1 MVVQQRSHFLL
12 IKETYHNGLVGT
24 VLAGLGGL
32 GTVVGVAGLISS
44 QLVSDVP
51 KYTWAI
57 FLFIVLFGSFLIRI
71 PRFRGRFTFEPGL
84 WSIELNVGDLFDQG
98 SGIVVTVDRRL
109 SLDLDQTGPDSLV
122 SQLVGRWFEQDSR
135 KLQEQLAIS
144 PPDPRETDLEPG
156 STIRFSGPGGR
167 YGWLFCLS
175 TKTPDGSHTT
185 WHDLAFAYNALWS
198 TMRRENSSSVVVP
211 VIGAGFA
218 RAQLSFNGLLLF
230 LILSFHAASLE
241 RPVTKNL
248 RIIVR
253 HEDFDPRAFSAA
265 SELLGYL
272 GYKKASSR

>member
-44 QLVSDVP
+44 QLVSDIP

-98 SGIVVTVDRRL
+98 SGIVVTADRRL

-135 KLQEQLAIS
+135 KLQEQLAIN
-144 PPDPRETDLEPG
+144 PPDPREADLEPG

-248 RIIVR
+248 KIIVS

-265 SELLGYL
+265 SKLLGYL
-272 GYKKASSR
+272 GYKKASSP

>member
-1 MVVQQRSHFLL
+1 MAVRQRSHFLL
-12 IKETYHNGLVGT
+12 IKETYHNSLVGT

-44 QLVSDVP
+44 QLVSGIP
-51 KYTWAI
+51 KYVWAI
-57 FLFIVLFGSFLIRI
+57 LLLVVLFGSFLIRI
-71 PRFRGRFTFEPGL
+71 PRFRGRFAFESGL
-84 WSIELNVGDLFDQG
+84 WGIELNVGDLFDQG

-122 SQLVGRWFEQDSR
+122 SQLVGRWFERDSR
-135 KLQEQLAIS
+135 KLQEQLAIN
-144 PPDPRETDLEPG
+144 PPDPHEADLAPG
-156 STIRFSGPGGR
+156 STIRFSGPGGS

-185 WHDLAFAYNALWS
+185 WQDLASAYSALW
-198 TMRRENSSSVVVP
+198 TAMRRENSSSVVVP

-248 RIIVR
+248 KIVVS

-272 GYKKASSR
+272 GYKKAS

>member
-1 MVVQQRSHFLL
+1 MAVRQRSHLLL

-44 QLVSDVP
+44 QLVSDIP
-51 KYTWAI
+51 KYVWAI
-57 FLFIVLFGSFLIRI
+57 LLLVVLLGSFLIRI
-71 PRFRGRFTFEPGL
+71 PRFQGRFAFESGL
-84 WSIELNVGDLFDQG
+84 WGIELNVGDLFDQG

-122 SQLVGRWFEQDSR
+122 SQLVGRWFERDSR

-144 PPDPRETDLEPG
+144 PPDPHEADLAPG
-156 STIRFSGPGGR
+156 STIRFSGPGGS

-185 WHDLAFAYNALWS
+185 WQDLASAYSTLW
-198 TMRRENSSSVVVP
+198 TAMRRENSSSVVVP

-248 RIIVR
+248 KIVVSR
-253 HEDFDPRAFSAA
+253 DDFDPRAFAAA

-272 GYKKASSR
+272 GYKKAS

>member
-1 MVVQQRSHFLL
+1 MAVRQRSHFLI
-12 IKETYHNGLVGT
+12 IKETYQNGLVGT

-44 QLVSDVP
+44 QLVSDIP
-51 KYTWAI
+51 KYTWVI
-57 FLFIVLFGSFLIRI
+57 FLFVVLFGSFLIRI

-84 WSIELNVGDLFDQG
+84 WGIELNVGDLFDQG

-109 SLDLDQTGPDSLV
+109 SLDQTGPDSLIG
-122 SQLVGRWFEQDSR
+122 QLVERWFEQDSR
-135 KLQEQLAIS
+135 KLQEQLATN
-144 PPDPRETDLEPG
+144 PPDPREADLALG

-167 YGWLFCLS
+167 HGWLFCLS
-175 TKTPDGSHTT
+175 AKTPDGSHTT
-185 WHDLAFAYNALWS
+185 WHDLAFAYNALWT

-248 RIIVR
+248 KIIVS
-253 HEDFDPRAFSAA
+253 HENFDPRAFSAA
-265 SELLGYL
+265 SKLLGYL
-272 GYKKASSR
+272 GYKKAS